1 MTMPIAKV
9 TPLETLPVIEQE
21 FAAGNYVESSRLLW
35 EATKN
40 TFLMLGKAH
49 GLHTDD
55 TRAIA
60 YALDG
65 KYGLKMHYL
74 GVLIA
79 GGGWRKTMLKWK
91 RWNIT
96 SWKFP
101 TACCPNSFANATGSL
116 ALIST
121 DTPGW
126 QRALCYRNRAIA
138 YRRLAAYP
146 V

>member
-1 MTMPIAKV
+1 MTMPIAKS
-9 TPLETLPVIEQE
+9 TPLETLPVETLPVIEQE

-79 GGGWRKTMLKWK
+79 GG
-91 RWNIT
+91 
-96 SWKFP
+96 
-101 TACCPNSFANATGSL
+101 L
-116 ALIST
+116 AQ
-121 DTPGW
+121 DHAEME
-126 QRALCYRNRAIA
+126 ALEYHELEIPHRLLPEFIRQCYREFGPDK
-138 YRRLAAYP
+138 Y
-146 V
+146 